1 MKKFFILSFLSLF
14 MFANEDYVPLS
25 SFSDNQKADYNFI
38 NNSIIDATDLKT
50 DATDDGYESV
60 KEVVEPIKTNKT
72 VIEEDNKDIIKKE
85 EIVKEYKKDN
95 ILQDTKKETKI
106 SKQEQIKD
114 FTVSPKIDFMYAQ
127 TDIGGTN
134 GDMYSDKRVAVIP
147 EISVSYKQHI
157 LKIESFNTKSN
168 FIDADNFNSDLETKV
183 KWHKLNYLYQYQNT
197 NVGLAYNNYTADFNI
212 VNTNTKLQDKEE
224 FPSLEVNFK
233 NEDNKLLALYGGSL
247 GKNNNIDYSYE
258 YYLNLGY
265 KILKNDDL
273 VLSAGY
279 KNKTIEYSDLRY
291 KYQGPMISLGG
302 TF

>member
-1 MKKFFILSFLSLF
+1 MKKIFILSCLSLF

-168 FIDADNFNSDLETKV
+168 FIDANNFNSDLETKV
-183 KWHKLNYLYQYQNT
+183 KWHKLNYLYQYQNA

>member
-1 MKKFFILSFLSLF
+1 MKKIFILSCLSLF

-60 KEVVEPIKTNKT
+60 KEVVEPMKTNKT

-168 FIDADNFNSDLETKV
+168 FIDANNFNSDLETKV
-183 KWHKLNYLYQYQNT
+183 KWHKLNYLYQYQNA

>member
-1 MKKFFILSFLSLF
+1 MKKIFILSCLSLF

-38 NNSIIDATDLKT
+38 NNSIIEATDLKT